1 MDSEKKSI
9 WQIRLA
15 TLSIFLLG
23 LISGAF
29 ALHSYH
35 LWFGAAKEP
44 TKQEKYEEAF
54 NQLGLSEAQKSEVQ
68 KIVGETRDKLLRLR
82 QESEPRVQEIR
93 AQNDENLQKV
103 MSPEQWQQFQQE
115 REKIRQS
122 EKPGSPPKPLKLQ

>member
-1 MDSEKKSI
+1 MDSEKKGI

-23 LISGAF
+23 LIAGAF

-35 LWFGAAKEP
+35 LWFGAARQP
-44 TKQEKYEEAF
+44 TKHEKYEEAF
-54 NQLGLSEAQKSEVQ
+54 NKLGMTEEQKAEVQ
-68 KIVGETRDKLLRLR
+68 KIIGETREKLVRLR

-93 AQNDENLQKV
+93 AQSDENLQKV
-103 MSPEQWQQFQQE
+103 LTAEQWQRFQQE

-122 EKPGSPPKPLKLQ
+122 EKSPQSK